1 MFDELITILHG
12 ELHKSF
18 IRQNII
24 RNIMYI
30 VHFLAGTF
38 SIYEHKQ
45 YSSATFINYFSLN
58 MVCRVDSSSSPLM

>member
-12 ELHKSF
+12 ELHKSC
-18 IRQNII
+18 IRH
-24 RNIMYI
+24 NIMYI
-30 VHFLAGTF
+30 VHFLAGTI